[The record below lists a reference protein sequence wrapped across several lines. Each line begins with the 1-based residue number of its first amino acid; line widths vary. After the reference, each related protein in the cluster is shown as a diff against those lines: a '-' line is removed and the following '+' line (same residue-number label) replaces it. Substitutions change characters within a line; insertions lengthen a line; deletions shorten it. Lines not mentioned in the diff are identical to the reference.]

1 MNRHLSKQLRPLM
14 GVAVILSLYLGS
26 AKVAAQPG
34 QPFAGMDPQ
43 QIQQQIR
50 QRAMEFFRD
59 KLEVTKEEEWTVIET
74 RLGKV
79 VQLKAQT
86 LIGGMLGGG
95 GSPFGGGRG
104 GDNPM
109 AGAIRS
115 LLGLDEVT
123 PEMQALRRSVDGHGS
138 NEELKAAVAKVLE
151 ARKRKQAELD
161 KAQSELRQ
169 VLTFRQEAT
178 LSLLGVLD

>member
-104 GDNPM
+104 GLLFGRLAGGN
-109 AGAIRS
+109 AGACGNRHHQS
-115 LLGLDEVT
+115 KDKGQPGQLHASPGT
-123 PEMQALRRSVDGHGS
+123 TRRSNRRGSILCIPGAASSARAHG
-138 NEELKAAVAKVLE
+138 N
-151 ARKRKQAELD
+151 
-161 KAQSELRQ
+161 
-169 VLTFRQEAT
+169 FRPA
-178 LSLLGVLD
+178 